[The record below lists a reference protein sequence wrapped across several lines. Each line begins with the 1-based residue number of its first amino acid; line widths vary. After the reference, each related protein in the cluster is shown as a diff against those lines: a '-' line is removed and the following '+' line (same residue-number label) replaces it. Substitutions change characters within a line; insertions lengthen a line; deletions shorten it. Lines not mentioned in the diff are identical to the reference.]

1 MSSTIY
7 GIQNIIVQP
16 REGHSYINTQS
27 RQDMSNP
34 NPAREDSSKYHI
46 HISINKKIIKAIV
59 DIICGNISVDKL
71 SSTVCRISVGS
82 SSRTISDADTS
93 HRINVVDMSRRI
105 NDVDDMQHK
114 VF

>member
-1 MSSTIY
+1 
-7 GIQNIIVQP
+7 
-16 REGHSYINTQS
+16 
-27 RQDMSNP
+27 MSNP
-34 NPAREDSSKYHI
+34 NPAREDTSIYHMR
-46 HISINKKIIKAIV
+46 ISINKKIIKAIV
-59 DIICGNISVDKL
+59 DITCGNISVVKH

-82 SSRTISDADTS
+82 SSRTINDADTS